1 MRRSMST
8 KTYQETFTT
17 HDADRL
23 YNSLNVTIDV
33 NSMNINNVSLAKPAE
48 IYVDYNSARDC

>member
-1 MRRSMST
+1 MST